1 MNPSPSPNFALLTSV
16 DFSGNT
22 EKVFSRGATAVQTTW
37 SSDYEDMI
45 SFLNGRGMS
54 TGKDLSAILL
64 ASSNFGTA
72 WNITIDPDD
81 KIEISSDVAF
91 KVQYHSGTTISQSA
105 DVLGIGHGF
114 INSGGAS
121 AIGPKLAN
129 SMSAPSDWIRGEI
142 NAFAYRIVQTS
153 GGTADFLFNFTG
165 GAQDLV
171 VACRSR
177 GNGDVDD
184 LNTATLEGADVAATS
199 GDTRWYID
207 NEGHVVNSSIGLSAL
222 AWNIS
227 DTWLRN
233 YLGFTGDETT
243 TTLNG
248 YTVLTAT
255 YPCNSVLVPSRPYQQ
270 NHVSVENVSQARRRI
285 GGGYSSNYIGTYR
298 TSVLGFDL
306 DARLDLIDLYQHFIH
321 KFIPYASEGERINF
335 YQVWGDS
342 RRTLITSDV
351 NSFQLAHDLVYT
363 SSRNGFEGRIRASI
377 VSKQFDL
384 IFPGNMRRRVPV
396 TMRLEHLNG

>member
-1 MNPSPSPNFALLTSV
+1 MNPSPSPNFALLTSL

-22 EKVFSRGATAVQTTW
+22 EKALSRGATAVQATW

-54 TGKDLSAILL
+54 SGKDLSAVLL

-72 WNITIDPDD
+72 WNITIDPND
-81 KIEISSDVAF
+81 KVEISCDVAF
-91 KVQYHSGTTISQSA
+91 KIQYHSGTTISQSA
-105 DVLGIGHGF
+105 DVLGIGTAF

-121 AIGPKLAN
+121 ALGPKLTN
-129 SMSAPSDWIRGEI
+129 SLSAPSDWIRGQVD
-142 NAFAYRIVQTS
+142 AFAYRIVQTS
-153 GGTADFLFNFTG
+153 GGTAEFLFNFTG

-171 VACRSR
+171 VACRAR
-177 GNGDVDD
+177 GNGDIDD
-184 LNTATLEGADVAATS
+184 LNTSTLEGADVAATS
-199 GDTRWYID
+199 GDTRWFVD
-207 NEGHVVNSSIGLSAL
+207 NDGHVVNSSIGISAL
-222 AWNIS
+222 TWNIS

-233 YLGFTGDETT
+233 YLGFSGDETT

-248 YTVLTAT
+248 YTIVTAS

-285 GGGYSSNYIGTYR
+285 GGGYTSNYVGTYR
-298 TSVLGFDL
+298 TTVLGFDL

-321 KFIPYASEGERINF
+321 KFIPYASNGERVNF

-351 NSFQLAHDLVYT
+351 NTFQLAHDLVYT

-396 TMRLEHLNG
+396 TMRLEHLNE